1 MSLSQRFFSEALRD
15 FNRAFALIEEPVFY
29 HIARRSAIPARSF
42 ARQPAT
48 DLIETEEAFELHSE
62 LPGYDKKDIHIEL
75 INDNTL
81 QLRGSTHQESS
92 AASESKAA
100 KESKEV
106 SAETTSSTETATT
119 NGNSVTST
127 PTTPRW
133 WVNERISSNFQ
144 RSFSFPV
151 SIKSEEIKASYENGV
166 LKVIIPKANKE
177 TRRIQI
183 D

>member
-1 MSLSQRFFSEALRD
+1 MSLSHRFFSEALRD
-15 FNRAFALIEEPVFY
+15 FNRAFALLEEPVFY
-29 HIARRSAIPARSF
+29 HVARRSAIPARSF

-48 DLIETEEAFELHSE
+48 DLIETEEAFELRSE

-75 INDNTL
+75 IDDNTL

-100 KESKEV
+100 EESKEV
-106 SAETTSSTETATT
+106 A
-119 NGNSVTST
+119 TST
-127 PTTPRW
+127 PITPKW
-133 WVNERISSNFQ
+133 WVNERVSGNFQ